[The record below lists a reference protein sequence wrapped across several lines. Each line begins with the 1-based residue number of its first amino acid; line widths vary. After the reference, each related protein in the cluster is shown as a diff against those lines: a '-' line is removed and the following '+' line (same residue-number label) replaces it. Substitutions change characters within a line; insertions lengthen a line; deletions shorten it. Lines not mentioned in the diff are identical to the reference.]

1 MSKNN
6 QTRRTRSFENFNHH
20 AVSVPRTGHSDLN
33 SGGLY
38 NSTINLYSEDEYLD
52 LRIDFRFSLERGR
65 R

>member
-20 AVSVPRTGHSDLN
+20 AVSVPRTGHS
-33 SGGLY
+33 GLY

-52 LRIDFRFSLERGR
+52 LRIDIRFSIERGR

>member
-6 QTRRTRSFENFNHH
+6 QTGRTRSLEGFNHS
-20 AVSVPRTGHSDLN
+20 AIYVPRTEHSDR
-33 SGGLY
+33 STSALY
-38 NSTINLYSEDEYLD
+38 NSTYNYYSEDEYLD